1 MRSSH
6 AVACKDDRMAC
17 PADDVGRAG
26 DGVVGWTDM
35 HGVGEWQRS
44 DSGRHWHSRDVLGE
58 DKAGRART
66 FALRYGEGFAYD
78 FRHGAGDGDHAGPLG
93 DRAEHGD
100 QVHDLVRFLVQAGH
114 VALGADGYH
123 GCGACVGLRDRQG
136 EVQRTGAE
144 RCEAHARF
152 AGQMALRGR
161 HESGAL
167 LVPRQD
173 EADASVALQSLHKG
187 DVLLAGNAI
196 DDVHAFV
203 DEAFDEQV
211 GDVALMCG
219 GFLCGAFV
227 RGCLMRGGSRFD
239 RLLGGG
245 FVCCFGAVHGVTC

>member
-1 MRSSH
+1 
-6 AVACKDDRMAC
+6 
-17 PADDVGRAG
+17 
-26 DGVVGWTDM
+26 
-35 HGVGEWQRS
+35 
-44 DSGRHWHSRDVLGE
+44 
-58 DKAGRART
+58 
-66 FALRYGEGFAYD
+66 
-78 FRHGAGDGDHAGPLG
+78 
-93 DRAEHGD
+93 
-100 QVHDLVRFLVQAGH
+100 
-114 VALGADGYH
+114 
-123 GCGACVGLRDRQG
+123 
-136 EVQRTGAE
+136 
-144 RCEAHARF
+144 
-152 AGQMALRGR
+152 MALRGR